1 MQTATKRFL
10 EANLDSGN
18 FCGAPNPNSY
28 MPYTPEPASYQ
39 WRTIEYEPSLE
50 VIPDACSNPE

>member
-1 MQTATKRFL
+1 MQLATKRFVL
-10 EANLDSGN
+10 LDFTRGNL
-18 FCGAPNPNSY
+18 CGTNPAPFI
-28 MPYTPEPASYQ
+28 PYTPEPTSYQ